1 MSLQLSRPSNATR
14 IGLTP
19 LIDVVFILL
28 LFFMLATNF
37 QRWQALDIDSAQSEK
52 SPGSANMQ
60 SMLLRLRPNR
70 IDLAGEEIRLTQLGL
85 TLRTLMAETPD
96 AEILVMAT
104 EAVPLQ
110 QIVEVMDT
118 LRDGEFRQV
127 RFAVQ

>member
-1 MSLQLSRPSNATR
+1 
-14 IGLTP
+14 
-19 LIDVVFILL
+19 
-28 LFFMLATNF
+28 
-37 QRWQALDIDSAQSEK
+37 
-52 SPGSANMQ
+52 
-60 SMLLRLRPNR
+60 MLLRLRPNR